1 MKRRLIKVLTI
12 LGVAIPV
19 GIFCLYTTSLSYPY
33 CLAMEASWMQAKTR
47 PELESRLFAFYRC
60 SKVDPAFTVWRNDPP
75 PDGQHILRYLIF
87 GKERLDVIVENDG
100 SLVAMFTA
108 YE

>member
-1 MKRRLIKVLTI
+1 MKLRIIKILTI

-19 GIFCLYTTSLSYPY
+19 GIVCLYHTSLSYPF
-33 CLAMEASWMQAKTR
+33 CLAMESSWMQAKTR

-60 SKVDPAFTVWRNDPP
+60 SKVDRASTVWRNDPP
-75 PDGQHILRYLIF
+75 QDGQHILRYVIF
-87 GKERLDVIVENDG
+87 GKERLDVIVEDDG
-100 SLVAMFTA
+100 SLVAMFAA